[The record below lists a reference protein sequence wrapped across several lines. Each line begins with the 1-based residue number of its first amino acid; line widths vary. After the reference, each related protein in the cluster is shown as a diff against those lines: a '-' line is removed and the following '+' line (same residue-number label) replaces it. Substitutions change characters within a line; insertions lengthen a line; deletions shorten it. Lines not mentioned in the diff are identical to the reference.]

1 MVFPMLFN
9 SIGASQT
16 EKILEHFSTI
26 KTCITREFSEIV
38 GHLIERE
45 KLKALKQVN
54 GNYDAKMNMSP
65 HLLPN
70 FSSWLSRIGVPN
82 NDIHNVTFA
91 IEIFHIPF
99 LPYSVSAKIS
109 NCHVLSRV
117 DNTRIHSAL
126 LTDLEAL
133 GLQIWIEN
141 TRIWSYARRNK

>member
-16 EKILEHFSTI
+16 EKIVRTFLNNKNMHHKRLF
-26 KTCITREFSEIV
+26 
-38 GHLIERE
+38 ERE

-54 GNYDAKMNMSP
+54 GNYDAKMNLSP